1 MTEHRRLFELTFTV
15 AAVAGVSL
23 WISACGSSPKSTD
36 LDGDEGDAAA
46 TAAVQPGLVFDT
58 SLKSKEEVP
67 AAPELDAEIT
77 SYVIGTKD
85 SDVLEMLELVKADK
99 REEIVVPGTFG
110 DLTIDVTSILTPDA
124 ADFDGN
130 GQTDDLLLRWAV
142 VPRPGADLATVGWLV
157 AVLADDQGLKG
168 PDQEKN
174 AVLLDASAGP
184 GDESPLRLGAV
195 SGTAKKPVVRYYK
208 VLPTGYKAF
217 DATPRMASSDDKLQP
232 SMNRDFALIDSA
244 MWVYDT
250 GVLAPEMAYV
260 KAFIHKGYM
269 PEVEAV
275 EPTRDL
281 IFPEI
286 LAPLYGSIKEAQA
299 RHSVPEN
306 ASSYAA
312 KQPLYGAKLTMLAHE
327 GDLRLSLSADELRAR
342 MKGLQELGDQFQA
355 LEESLTLNGEK
366 ARRRDIENKLSEVSD
381 TKQRATVTKNYQ
393 DTFRPMVA
401 EDGRYKQFIGDMNE
415 LARANG
421 YRNYPDMRMVEKFGV
436 DLDGFNAWLDE
447 SWKATELDAQAF
459 IDSLE
464 QFAGKEQLSYWQ
476 VGQLT
481 DAWVLD
487 QVGLKEMPA
496 MSPEDARTVME
507 TVFRDMG
514 LDMSVEPYSRI
525 TMDSFQHDLKWN
537 RSGTAATATPE
548 QAYFTSNI
556 KPGMPIPI
564 NEWETMVHETAHTLH
579 YQTSGAAAGG
589 MSAYQNNMPGYVA
602 EGVAMTQE
610 EVAMANTTLMK
621 RYFGGKEGFTDRFL
635 EVYPDARAQATAWQT
650 RRLMLMA
657 SYEVNLYMDQDRD
670 GNAVAWAD
678 RVGAWDGMVRQKLF
692 VEPPE
697 DSLAQIMCRSHPF
710 DDQSMLNYGAYA
722 LGYLLVSQIRHATI
736 HEGTDEELVA
746 YGVAIK
752 ELMAQGALANRDTTQ
767 DIINKL

>member
-1 MTEHRRLFELTFTV
+1 MTDYRRLFVLTV
-15 AAVAGVSL
+15 ALSALTCLSL
-23 WISACGSSPKSTD
+23 WLTACDSSPDNTE
-36 LDGDEGDAAA
+36 LDGEGGAV
-46 TAAVQPGLVFDT
+46 TITVQPGLVFDT
-58 SLKSKEEVP
+58 AVKSKEEVP
-67 AAPELDAEIT
+67 AAEDLDAKAT
-77 SYVIGTKD
+77 SYIIGTKD
-85 SDVLEMLELVKADK
+85 SDVLDMLEKVRTDK
-99 REEIVVPGTFG
+99 REEIVLPETFG
-110 DLTIDVTSILTPDA
+110 DLTIDVTSIVTEGA

-130 GQTDDLLLRWAV
+130 GQPDNLLLRWAV
-142 VPRPGADLATVGWLV
+142 VPRPGAEVATMAWLV
-157 AVLADDQGLKG
+157 AVLADDQGTLG

-174 AVLLDASAGP
+174 AVLLDAAAGP
-184 GDESPLRLGAV
+184 GEESPLRLGEV
-195 SGTAKKPVVRYYK
+195 TGGKKPVVRYYK
-208 VLPTGYKAF
+208 LMPNGFKAF
-217 DATPRMASSDDKLQP
+217 DATARMAASEDKLQP
-232 SMNRDFALIDSA
+232 AMMRDFALVDSA

-281 IFPEI
+281 VFPEI
-286 LAPLYGSIKEAQA
+286 LAPLYGSLKEAQA

-312 KQPLYGAKLTMLAHE
+312 KQPLYAAKLSMLAHE

-342 MKGLQELGDQFQA
+342 MKGLQELGDQFSA
-355 LEESLTLNGEK
+355 LEESLTLDGKK
-366 ARRRDIENKLSEVSD
+366 ARRRDIENRLSEVSD
-381 TKQRATVTKNYQ
+381 PKKRAAVTKAYQ

-401 EDGRYKQFIGDMNE
+401 EDGRYKQFIGEMNE

-447 SWKATELDAQAF
+447 SWKATEVDAQAF
-459 IDSLE
+459 ITSLKE
-464 QFAGKEQLSYWQ
+464 FAGEEQLTYWQ

-496 MSPEDARTVME
+496 MSPEDARSIME
-507 TVFRDMG
+507 TMYRDMG
-514 LDMSVEPYSRI
+514 LDMSVEPYSNI

-556 KPGMPIPI
+556 KPGEPIPI

-579 YQTSGAAAGG
+579 YQTSGMASGG

-610 EVAMANTTLMK
+610 EVAMANATLMK
-621 RYFGGKEGFTDRFL
+621 RYFGGKEGFTDKFL
-635 EVYPDARAQATAWQT
+635 EVYPEARAQATAWQT

-678 RVGAWDGMVRQKLF
+678 RVGAWDGMVREKLF

-697 DSLAQIMCRSHPF
+697 DALAQIMCRSHPF

-736 HEGTDEELVA
+736 HEGTDEEIVA
-746 YGVAIK
+746 HGVAIK
-752 ELMAQGALANRDTTQ
+752 ELMAQGALANRDTAQ
-767 DIINKL
+767 EIINKL